1 LPHHLKFRILEE
13 RLAVCRLEPA
23 ARIPTWA
30 LEGKFFCVVRTA
42 DELSVVC
49 SEEMVPEITVAE
61 RGWVALKLEGLFP
74 FSLSGVLAA
83 FAQPLARSCI
93 GIFAISTFDTDY
105 ILIKKDDC
113 DAALA
118 ALQKAGHENLVK
130 VPNKEQIKRT
140 DEGDSL

>member
-1 LPHHLKFRILEE
+1 LPHHLKFRVLEG

-49 SEEMVPEITVAE
+49 SEEMVPAVTTTE
-61 RGWVALKLEGLFP
+61 RRWVALKLEGPFP

-83 FAQPLARSCI
+83 FAQPLARARI
-93 GIFAISTFDTDY
+93 GIFAISTFATDY
-105 ILIKKDDC
+105 ILIKNTDC

-118 ALQKAGHENLVK
+118 ALQKAGHENLGK
-130 VPNKEQIKRT
+130 KPHPEHGKKNR
-140 DEGDSL
+140 

>member
-1 LPHHLKFRILEE
+1 LPHQLKFRVLEE

-23 ARIPTWA
+23 AHIPTWA

-49 SEEMVPEITVAE
+49 PEEIVPKLTIAE
-61 RGWVALKLEGLFP
+61 RGWVALKLEGPFL
-74 FSLSGVLAA
+74 FSLSGVLAS
-83 FAQPLARSCI
+83 FAQPLARARI

-118 ALQKAGHENLVK
+118 ALQKAGHENIGK
-130 VPNKEQIKRT
+130 KPNKPNDKKNR
-140 DEGDSL
+140 

>member
-1 LPHHLKFRILEE
+1 MPHQLKFRILEE

-49 SEEMVPEITVAE
+49 SESVVPKATIAE
-61 RGWVALKLEGLFP
+61 HGWLALKLERPFP

-83 FAQPLARSCI
+83 FARPLARARI

-113 DAALA
+113 DAALV
-118 ALQKAGHENLVK
+118 ALETAGHENIGK
-130 VPNKEQIKRT
+130 NPSKQPSKQKR
-140 DEGDSL
+140 